1 MKPSLLSIAVASALF
16 PPGIMAQTDTDNTEL
31 PSMLVSADFR
41 PAAAQDIPVSLTT
54 FDEGIIESRGA
65 QHIEDVLNLAPNVNL
80 SSGAS
85 RGQFFR
91 SGGSGNVVNFWHLL
105 IHQLAFILMV
115 SILAAVA
122 EQRHYLILRK
132 WKFYVGLKVPYMV
145 PMH

>member
-16 PPGIMAQTDTDNTEL
+16 SPGVIAQTDTDNTEL

-54 FDEGIIESRGA
+54 FDEEIIESRGA

-85 RGQFFR
+85 RGQFFQIR
-91 SGGSGNVVNFWHLL
+91 GLGNVVSL
-105 IHQLAFILMV
+105 QL
-115 SILAAVA
+115 
-122 EQRHYLILRK
+122 
-132 WKFYVGLKVPYMV
+132 P
-145 PMH
+145 